1 MVQILLQLPHTVFH
15 LADFL
20 RDADEF
26 LVMVENMFLQ
36 CRLRIIL
43 PSELE
48 SKGIQLSSV
57 LADVNSSCN
66 DRPFLS

>member
-15 LADFL
+15 LTDFL